1 MKKSKK
7 SWKLPLWIAL
17 LPEAR
22 LSWLRRTLW
31 GNAPPADVTL
41 RKMLIKKGN
50 KSLTNVFRLEG
61 KNKIYRDLTWR
72 LFTHFSSQF
81 GKQKE
86 NRKITLQLR
95 INTNSTYL
103 FQKSHTICRL
113 LFIIIFTAKSPKI
126 AKKKSIN
133 HHMK

>member
-1 MKKSKK
+1 MSFV
-7 SWKLPLWIAL
+7 
-17 LPEAR
+17 
-22 LSWLRRTLW
+22 LR
-31 GNAPPADVTL
+31 
-41 RKMLIKKGN
+41 
-50 KSLTNVFRLEG
+50 E

-126 AKKKSIN
+126 AKKKHKSPYEIN
-133 HHMK
+133 CAGRLLCKNTIYNLLANKFLKKKCFEVKNQFFEKITFAFF